1 MAGYKVGIAVVLLLL
16 AVVAGIAVY
25 ALWPSGLGQA
35 SSHTMRSRF
44 LQAIRVHQSMGA
56 LAPPTTRSG
65 AGHLY
70 MKAYNKLVALSPD
83 ADSLD
88 NARHNTAPEKDPQLM
103 KIVTLLEQAATRSI
117 GRKHLVF
124 SATIPIPA
132 VDDPVADRISAL
144 GDICSTA
151 GAGLM
156 IDGKPHAAEKALQAC
171 AVFGQRVWRRGLLV
185 SVRGN
190 GLGAMEFG
198 VQGLEQLYKKGHPLA
213 NPEKYSQCE
222 KLHRA
227 IAAATK
233 RWFAKLGFVC
243 VTDPRA
249 ANMVY
254 MVKHDKDL
262 SWRIA
267 AIMELGVARWAT
279 DYSPRADAIKHYLNQ
294 RTLSPNKWIRRA
306 AKRAAGMTLQDI
318 RMAS

>member
-1 MAGYKVGIAVVLLLL
+1 MAGYKVGIAVVLILL
-16 AVVAGIAVY
+16 AVVVGIAVY
-25 ALWPSGLGQA
+25 ALWPGGLGQA
-35 SSHTMRSRF
+35 SSHAMRRGF

-56 LAPPTTRSG
+56 LAPATTGTG

-70 MKAYNKLVALSPD
+70 MKAYRKLVALAPD
-83 ADSLD
+83 ADALD

-103 KIVTLLEQAATRSI
+103 KILSLLEQAATRSM

-124 SATIPIPA
+124 GSSLPIPA

-156 IDGKPHAAEKALQAC
+156 VDGKPHAAEKALQAC
-171 AVFGQRVWRRGLLV
+171 ALFGQRVWRRGLLV

-190 GLGAMEFG
+190 ALGAMEFG
-198 VQGLEQLYKKGHPLA
+198 VQGLEQMYKQNGPLA
-213 NPEKYSQCE
+213 NPEKYSLCK
-222 KLHRA
+222 KLRRA
-227 IAAATK
+227 IAVATK
-233 RWFAKLGFVC
+233 KWFAKLGFVC

-249 ANMVY
+249 ADMVY
-254 MVKHDKDL
+254 IVKHDKDL

-294 RTLSPNKWIRRA
+294 RTLSQNKWIRRA
-306 AKRAAGMTLQDI
+306 AKRAAGITLQDI